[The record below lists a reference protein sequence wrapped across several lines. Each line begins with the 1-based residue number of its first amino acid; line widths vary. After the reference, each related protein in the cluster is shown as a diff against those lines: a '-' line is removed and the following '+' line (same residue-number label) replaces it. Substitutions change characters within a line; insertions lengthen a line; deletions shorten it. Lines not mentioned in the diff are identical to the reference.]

1 MELETV
7 LRLAVDGASR
17 AAGVANLPRAVA
29 DVTSAVKSATGAAVQ
44 VEKAA
49 ALLSAGAPL
58 TGASSKTVQR
68 AAGLLTLAAK
78 DLTGSSNNLL
88 QAAGSALA
96 ASNSKLKQALGYS
109 LTAYARL
116 PKDARALAMRMGGG
130 SVASLVQSFGGAL
143 AAGLDMSGAPARG
156 YLLELAPELGVPFR
170 FALGQAAFDTLS
182 RATQF
187 NIASQERLTRRAA
200 EQAVS
205 KGSDRITLKGAI
217 FLAQHGAGHIDR
229 LRELGGAQQPLTLTT
244 GYGEHLGRWYLAQV
258 NEEQAYLFVD
268 GAPRKQIFT
277 LELSRY
283 GEDYQNV

>member
-29 DVTSAVKSATGAAVQ
+29 DVTSAVKSASSAATQ
-44 VEKAA
+44 VDKAA

-58 TGASSKTVQR
+58 TGSSSKTVQR

-109 LTAYARL
+109 LSAYARL
-116 PKDARALAMRMGGG
+116 PKGARDIAMRVGGIPT
-130 SVASLVQSFGGAL
+130 LVQSFGMSSAV
-143 AAGLDMSGAPARG
+143 GLDMSGVPAQG
-156 YLLELAPELGVPFR
+156 FLLELAPELGVPFR
-170 FALGQAAFDTLS
+170 FALGRAAFDTLS

-187 NIASQERLTRRAA
+187 NIASQERLTRRSA

-217 FLAQHGAGHIDR
+217 FLARHGAGHIDR
-229 LRELGGAQQPLTLTT
+229 LRELGDAQQPLTLTT

-268 GAPRKQIFT
+268 GAPRKQTFT

-283 GEDYQNV
+283 GEDYQNI

>member
-1 MELETV
+1 MELEAV

-58 TGASSKTVQR
+58 TGASSRTVQR

-78 DLTGSSNNLL
+78 DMTGSSNNLL

-130 SVASLVQSFGGAL
+130 SVSLVQSFGGAL

-205 KGSDRITLKGAI
+205 KGGDRITLKGAI

-229 LRELGGAQQPLTLTT
+229 LRELGDALQPLTLTT
-244 GYGEHLGRWYLAQV
+244 GYGEHLGRWYLAQL

-268 GAPRKQIFT
+268 GAPRKQAFT